1 MCLVAF
7 AHRPGTRLPW
17 VLASNR
23 DEFHDRPT
31 APLAWW
37 DDAPLLGGRDLEAGG
52 SWLALS
58 RAGLL
63 ALVTNVREPL
73 RSEQQPVRSRGELVT
88 RWLHEPLF
96 EPPALESWA
105 AEPRHG
111 FNLLGLDLP
120 GGRAVH
126 LGNRPARAQPVPPGV
141 HGLSNATLGTPWPK
155 VRVLQQRLADTLAH
169 DLAPEAVTERL
180 MHALADASPFADAQL
195 PSTGV
200 PLERERQLAPAFI
213 RITGGARD
221 YGTRCSTVVVVEA
234 LGANE
239 QRIVVTERRHAPD
252 QGETRA
258 AFTVR
263 RPASP
268 AAMAATIA
276 TKAAQA

>member
-37 DDAPLLGGRDLEAGG
+37 QDAPLLGGRDLEAGG

-58 RAGLL
+58 RGGLL
-63 ALVTNVREPL
+63 ALVTNVREPQ
-73 RSEQQPVRSRGELVT
+73 RSAEPVRSRGELVT
-88 RWLHEPLF
+88 RWLQAPLF
-96 EPPALESWA
+96 EPEALQAWSD
-105 AEPRHG
+105 EPRHG
-111 FNLLGLDLP
+111 FNLLGLDLL

-126 LGNRPARAQPVPPGV
+126 LGNRPARAQAVPPGL

-155 VRVLQQRLADTLAH
+155 VRTLQQRLADTLAH
-169 DLAPEAVTERL
+169 ELPPDTVTERL
-180 MHALADASPFADAQL
+180 MRALADTAPVPDDQL
-195 PSTGV
+195 PATGV

-221 YGTRCSTVVVVEA
+221 YGTRCSTVVIAEA
-234 LGANE
+234 LDTQAL
-239 QRIVVTERRHAPD
+239 RIHVTERRHAPD
-252 QGETRA
+252 QC
-258 AFTVR
+258 
-263 RPASP
+263 
-268 AAMAATIA
+268 
-276 TKAAQA
+276 

>member
-23 DEFHDRPT
+23 DEFHDRPA
-31 APLAWW
+31 APLGWW
-37 DDAPLLGGRDLEAGG
+37 ADAPLLGGRDLEAGG

-58 RAGLL
+58 REGLL
-63 ALVTNVREPL
+63 ALVTNVREPA
-73 RSEQQPVRSRGELVT
+73 RAAADVRSRGELVT
-88 RWLHEPLF
+88 RWLAAPQF
-96 EPPALESWA
+96 EPAALQAWA
-105 AEPRHG
+105 DEPRLG
-111 FNLLGLDLP
+111 FNLLGLDLLAD
-120 GGRAVH
+120 RAVH
-126 LGNRPARAQPVPPGV
+126 LGNRPHGAQAVPPGL

-155 VRVLQQRLADTLAH
+155 VRALRQRLAETLAQAH
-169 DLAPEAVTERL
+169 EPAAVTQHL
-180 MHALADASPFADAQL
+180 LHALEDASPVPDAEL

-213 RITGGARD
+213 RIMGGARD

-234 LGANE
+234 LADGE
-239 QRIVVTERRHAPD
+239 RCVHVTERRHAPD
-252 QGETRA
+252 QGETCIR
-258 AFTVR
+258 FTL
-263 RPASP
+263 RPRQASP